1 MAYSTLS
8 VKSKPAGPAQ
18 SLRINPSNS
27 PSIRPPTR
35 SSNKPSLFQS
45 ALSLQ
50 TVIGTTTTTPNGFS
64 YHDQSKS
71 FAFCAG
77 SAGVLAELD
86 DDDNVNQRFFRA
98 RPTANSI
105 NPITSFYNQSTPP
118 TTPDNRAKSLPGVK
132 ATPLN
137 GSYNGSP
144 STEIVEAPSPRS
156 WSSRERV
163 KAVTS
168 VSISPNGRF
177 LALGEVSTNWFSVT
191 RMKSNS
197 LRRAITQESWSS
209 QLQRTHLPIFR
220 SPYSLNI
227 HLASVR
233 LLGARTHNTWQP

>member
-197 LRRAITQESWSS
+197 LRRAITPESWSS
-209 QLQRTHLPIFR
+209 QL
-220 SPYSLNI
+220 
-227 HLASVR
+227 
-233 LLGARTHNTWQP
+233 